1 MIICTNDEDCR
12 TLTEIVTKLGQQE
25 LCGQV
30 SEECAE
36 LTQAAQKL
44 RRVLAGTTPV
54 TWDEALASL
63 MEEAADVLICI
74 DALEVSIIQGGKV
87 REIAAKKLKRWHER
101 TFPNRPKGE

>member
-1 MIICTNDEDCR
+1 MIITKEKDRKKLE
-12 TLTEIVTKLGQQE
+12 EIVTKLGLQE
-25 LCGQV
+25 ILGQL

-74 DALEVSIIQGGKV
+74 DTLEVSVIQGGKV

-101 TFPNRPKGE
+101 TLGDGTQ